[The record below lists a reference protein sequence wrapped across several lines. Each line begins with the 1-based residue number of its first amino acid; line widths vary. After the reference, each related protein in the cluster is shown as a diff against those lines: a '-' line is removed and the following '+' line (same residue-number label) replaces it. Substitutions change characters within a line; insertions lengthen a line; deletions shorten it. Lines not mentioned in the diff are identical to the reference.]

1 MTRSGF
7 RQTGRASRSPEGRGS
22 RISSRT
28 GSRFD
33 DCARLAPLRP
43 APDPSDAEW
52 RGESKPLNGASEDA
66 HSNDTRDAERAFPAR
81 PYRRHDST
89 AGQPRGRCA
98 ASDRTLAIEYSFD
111 PVSPPPSGQARELQ
125 SLRARCVLLSLCSS
139 RAAPGGGGTA
149 RLWLSAGANQSSST
163 AKASVPRF
171 GHVRACRD
179 ATGWDLPSTGAR
191 FTPQPPR
198 RRWVWS
204 VASVPLG
211 GVNPS
216 RWTAECG
223 SMKGR

>member
-1 MTRSGF
+1 MRSGGANPSLSMGRLKTPTQMTPGTPSARSRRDRIADTTA
-7 RQTGRASRSPEGRGS
+7 RQDNHEGDVPRQIGPWQLN
-22 RISSRT
+22 IS
-28 GSRFD
+28 
-33 DCARLAPLRP
+33 
-43 APDPSDAEW
+43 DPFS
-52 RGESKPLNGASEDA
+52 
-66 HSNDTRDAERAFPAR
+66 
-81 PYRRHDST
+81 
-89 AGQPRGRCA
+89 
-98 ASDRTLAIEYSFD
+98 
-111 PVSPPPSGQARELQ
+111 SPPCPARELQ

-149 RLWLSAGANQSSST
+149 RLWLSAGANQSWST

-211 GVNPS
+211 VVNPS